1 MRSNAGT
8 GRAGALVALSVLVG
22 IVVGVM
28 GRRVAERGLP
38 GGDLLPVAHA
48 QETTQLGLDE
58 QRVIRVA
65 REISPAVVSVSTQTG
80 SGSGVIV
87 RDDGIII
94 TNNHVVGNSR
104 VVLVGLADGRRIEG
118 RVLGTDPTVDIAVV
132 RVGADELPT
141 APIGDSDE
149 LAVGQLAIAIGNPLG
164 LERTVTTGV
173 VSAVNRSAAA
183 TGLYDL
189 VQTDAAINPGNSGGP
204 LLDSRGRVIGIN
216 TVVLGGVNVS
226 GLGFAVPINLA
237 RDVTDQILSTGRV
250 VRAVIGIYPRD
261 IDAALASQFRLP
273 VQEGVII
280 TDVAPGSPAAAA
292 GLRAADILVRID
304 DVEIRHSGDLRGFL
318 REHRPGDTVRLTI
331 IRPPD
336 GQRATVTVRL
346 ASSDVR

>member
-1 MRSNAGT
+1 M
-8 GRAGALVALSVLVG
+8 GRTRALVAISVVVG

-28 GRRVAERGLP
+28 ARNVAERGLP

-48 QETTQLGLDE
+48 QESTPLGQDE
-58 QRVIRVA
+58 QNVIRVA

-80 SGSGVIV
+80 SGSGVVV

-94 TNNHVVGNSR
+94 TNNHVVGSSR
-104 VVLVGLADGRRIEG
+104 AVIVGLADGRRIEG
-118 RVLGTDPTVDIAVV
+118 QVLGSDPSVDIAVV
-132 RVGADELPT
+132 RVRADELPT
-141 APIGDSDE
+141 APIGDSDD

-173 VSAVNRSAAA
+173 VSAVNRSAAVA
-183 TGLYDL
+183 GLYDL

-216 TVVLGGVNVS
+216 TVVLGGANVT

-237 RDVTDQILSTGRV
+237 RDVADQILTTGRV

-261 IDAALASQFRLP
+261 IDASISSQFRLP
-273 VQEGVII
+273 VDRGVII
-280 TDVAPGSPAAAA
+280 TGVEPDSPAAAA
-292 GLRAADILVRID
+292 GLRPADILVRID
-304 DVEIRHSGDLRGFL
+304 DVTIDNSGDLRRFL

-331 IRPPD
+331 VRPPP
-336 GQRATVTVRL
+336 GGTGAPVRTTVTVRL
-346 ASSDVR
+346 GASR

>member
-1 MRSNAGT
+1 MRSNARS
-8 GRAGALVALSVLVG
+8 GRIGALVALSVLVG
-22 IVVGVM
+22 IVMGVI
-28 GRRVAERGLP
+28 GRGVAERGLP
-38 GGDLLPVAHA
+38 NGSLLPVAHA
-48 QETTQLGLDE
+48 QGTTQLGQDE
-58 QRVIRVA
+58 QNVIRVA
-65 REISPAVVSVSTQTG
+65 REVSPAVVSVSTQTG

-104 VVLVGLADGRRIEG
+104 AVLVGLADGRRIEG
-118 RVLGTDPTVDIAVV
+118 QVLGTDPTVDIAVV
-132 RVGADELPT
+132 RVNADELPT
-141 APIGDSDE
+141 APVGDSDE

-173 VSAVNRSAAA
+173 VSAVNRSAGA

-216 TVVLGGVNVS
+216 TVVLGGANVT

-237 RDVTDQILSTGRV
+237 RDVTEQILSTGRV

-261 IDAALASQFRLP
+261 IDASLAAQFRLP

-280 TDVAPGSPAAAA
+280 TGIEPDSPAAAA
-292 GLRAADILVRID
+292 GLRPADILVRID
-304 DVEIRHSGDLRGFL
+304 DAEIENSGDLRGFL
-318 REHRPGDTVRLTI
+318 REHRPGDTVQLTI
-331 IRPPD
+331 IRPPN
-336 GQRATVTVRL
+336 GQRTTVTVRL
-346 ASSDVR
+346 ASSEGR